1 MYGNV
6 YSWTDGVIMTEKKQ
20 GLFYRW
26 YMAMNNSKLLLGI
39 RSSLI
44 LMIPVL
50 LIGSISVMLNS
61 FPIDGYQD
69 FIHSFCDGIIANF
82 FSLIHTATF
91 GVLSLYVCI
100 SISVCYT
107 LQISKDKRN
116 TLGPMIAVLV
126 SFFIVSGTFENGS
139 LNIESLG
146 AGGMFMAVVCAFL
159 ASWLYDVLSSKMR
172 RRIRIFTEGDDEVF
186 RNALVS
192 LTPTVV
198 VAVVAAVVN
207 SISLLIFDGN
217 NLQMAFAHGMTW
229 VFEDMGR
236 NLGSMLLFEFF
247 VQLMW
252 FFGIHGNN
260 VLEPVCQELFA
271 SAMEENQMMLAQ
283 GMEATEIYS
292 KTFLDVFV
300 NMGGSGSIMCLLIAI
315 LIFSKRKSNRKMGV
329 MAALPGFFNISELI
343 TFGLPIVFNPI
354 FFIPF
359 LTVPMVVTLTSTLA
373 VELGWVPV
381 AIQRVEWTTPIFWS
395 GYLATGSIS
404 GTILQV
410 VNLVIGVLIYA
421 PFVKLFDKEMVR
433 DANRK
438 MDQLVDLLKHSEET
452 REVVRVLSLRDVCG
466 MVARHLAEDL
476 QTQLIDRKPIMH
488 YQPQYNNKG
497 ECIGAEALLR
507 WNHSIYGMIYPPL
520 VIQVAEESGKLIELE
535 KNIFVTIMESMPEL
549 TKALGDEIK
558 ISVNVTGTTIQSD
571 EFEKFLVQLS
581 KDYPRYSDRV
591 VIEITEQAALSIKE
605 ELIDRLTRIAKR
617 GYGFAI
623 DDFSMG
629 STSIKYLQTN
639 VFNLIKLDGSMTRVI
654 LKNRRSKDIISSIT
668 KLSSDLGIDVLAEYV
683 ETEEQRQALE
693 EVGCYLYQGWLYSPA
708 VPIEKLQV
716 VKNKK

>member
-1 MYGNV
+1 MI
-6 YSWTDGVIMTEKKQ
+6 DKKPN
-20 GLFYRW
+20 LFQKL
-26 YMAMNNSKLLLGI
+26 YMWMNNSKLLLGI

-44 LMIPVL
+44 MMIPVL
-50 LIGSISVMLNS
+50 LIGSISLTLKS
-61 FPIDGYQD
+61 FPIQGYQD
-69 FIHSFCDGIIANF
+69 FINTFGGGIIANF
-82 FSLIHTATF
+82 FSLIYSATF
-91 GVLSLYVCI
+91 GILSVYACI
-100 SISVCYT
+100 SIAICYT
-107 LQISKDKRN
+107 LRISKDKGQ
-116 TLGPMIAVLV
+116 TFGPIIAVLV
-126 SFFIVSGTFENGS
+126 SFFIISGTFENGT
-139 LNIESLG
+139 LNTEGLG
-146 AGGMFMAVVCAFL
+146 AGGMFMAVICAFFS
-159 ASWLYDVLSSKMR
+159 SWLYDVISGKMNKSMR
-172 RRIRIFTEGDDEVF
+172 LFTEGDDEVL

-192 LTPTVV
+192 LAPIAI
-198 VAVVAAVVN
+198 VAIIAALIN
-207 SISLLIFDGN
+207 SISLLVFDGD
-217 NLQMAFAHGMTW
+217 NLHMAFANGLSYI
-229 VFEDMGR
+229 FADMGR

-247 VQLMW
+247 VHILW

-260 VLEPVCQELFA
+260 VLEPVCQDLFA
-271 SAMEENQMMLAQ
+271 TAIEDNQLLLEQ

-300 NMGGSGSIMCLLIAI
+300 NMGGSGSAMCLLIAI
-315 LIFSKRKSNRKMGV
+315 LVFSHRKSNRKMGV
-329 MAALPGFFNISELI
+329 MAAVPGFFNISELI

-359 LTVPMVVTLTSTLA
+359 MIVPMVMTLTSTLA
-373 VELGWVPV
+373 IQMDLVPV
-381 AIQRVEWTTPIFWS
+381 ATQYVEWTTPIFLS
-395 GYLATGSIS
+395 GYLATDSIAGSI
-404 GTILQV
+404 LQL

-421 PFVKLFDKEMVR
+421 PFVKLFDKEMIR
-433 DANRK
+433 DANQK
-438 MDQLVDLLKHSEET
+438 MDKLVDLLKRSEET
-452 REVVRVLSLRDVCG
+452 REVIRVLSLRDVGG

-476 QTQLIDRKPIMH
+476 QTQLIDRKPIMY
-488 YQPQYNNKG
+488 YQPQYNDKH

-549 TKALGDEIK
+549 TKALGDDIK

-581 KDYPRYSDRV
+581 KDYPRYNNRI
-591 VIEITEQAALSIKE
+591 VIEITEQAALTIKE

-639 VFNLIKLDGSMTRVI
+639 VFNLIKLDGSITRVI

>member
-1 MYGNV
+1 MI
-6 YSWTDGVIMTEKKQ
+6 DKKQ
-20 GLFYRW
+20 GLFHRLYLG
-26 YMAMNNSKLLLGI
+26 MNNSKLLLGI

-44 LMIPVL
+44 MLIPVL
-50 LIGSISVMLNS
+50 LIGSLSLMLRS
-61 FPIDGYQD
+61 FPIDAYQN
-69 FIHSFCDGIIANF
+69 FINTFADGIIANF
-82 FSLIHTATF
+82 FALIESATF
-91 GVLSLYVCI
+91 GVLSLYVCVSV
-100 SISVCYT
+100 SICYT
-107 LQISKDKRN
+107 LQISKDNRH
-116 TLGPMIAVLV
+116 TLGPMIAVLIAY
-126 SFFIVSGTFENGS
+126 FIISGTFANGALDTS
-139 LNIESLG
+139 SLG
-146 AGGMFMAVVCAFL
+146 AAGMFTAVVCSLA
-159 ASWLYDVLSSKMR
+159 ASWLYDVLSSKMKR
-172 RRIRIFTEGDDEVF
+172 SMRIFTEGDDEVF
-186 RNALVS
+186 RNTLMS
-192 LTPTVV
+192 LTPTVI
-198 VAVVAAVVN
+198 VALVAAVLN
-207 SISLLIFDGN
+207 SISLLVFDGN
-217 NLQMAFAHGMTW
+217 NIHMAFALGMTSI
-229 VFEDMGR
+229 FEGMGR

-247 VQLMW
+247 VHLMW

-260 VLEPVCQELFA
+260 VLEPVCQDLFA
-271 SAMEENQMMLAQ
+271 SAMEENQLMLSQ

-315 LIFSKRKSNRKMGV
+315 LVFSNRKSNRKMGI

-359 LTVPMVVTLTSTLA
+359 LTVPMVITLTSTLA

-395 GYLATGSIS
+395 GYLATGSFA

-410 VNLVIGVLIYA
+410 VNLIIGVLIYA
-421 PFVKLFDKEMVR
+421 PFVKLFDKEMIR

-438 MDQLVDLLKHSEET
+438 MDQLVDLLKRSEET

-476 QTQLIDRKPIMH
+476 QTQLIVRKPIMH

-520 VIQVAEESGKLIELE
+520 VIQVAEESGKLIALE

-581 KDYPRYSDRV
+581 KDYPRYSSRV

-605 ELIDRLTRIAKR
+605 ELIDRLTRIARR

-716 VKNKK
+716 VKDKK